1 MEREQRDLTTLWRQI
16 ARDYEE
22 IRREQ
27 EKQWASLS
35 QEERI
40 YLTEQLLLFLQE
52 VERLER
58 EGIYALDASSTVE
71 DSG

>member
-1 MEREQRDLTTLWRQI
+1 MKQRQDLSTLWRQI
-16 ARDYEE
+16 AQDYEE

-27 EKQWASLS
+27 EEEWTSLG

-52 VERLER
+52 AERLEG
-58 EGIYALDASSTVE
+58 EKTYARYA
-71 DSG
+71 

>member
-58 EGIYALDASSTVE
+58 EGIYA
-71 DSG
+71 